1 MPQHLWHYTGHHGQ
15 RRYCEVCH
23 RVQKYERQTTGGRYA
38 WMPPCSPI
46 CPGDDEDGGQG
57 GPRRVRPKPLEDA

>member
-1 MPQHLWHYTGHHGQ
+1 MPQHLWQISGHAG
-15 RRYCEVCH
+15 RRRVCEVCNTIQH
-23 RVQKYERQTTGGRYA
+23 WRKVAPGGRYA
-38 WMPPCSPI
+38 WDPACSPI